1 MCLTVAMLLSLS
13 FSLCLPDGRA
23 QTASPSAE
31 SQPTPDKNAPEMSS
45 RDTPATFKAKV
56 NLVLVPVV
64 VRDAQGHAIGNLRQE
79 DFQLFDKGKPQ
90 VISRFSVEKSA
101 GQTLSEKRAADV
113 NSPDKS
119 AAAPVAMPERYV
131 AYVFDDVHLAFGD
144 LARVRD
150 AADRHLASLEPT
162 DRAAIYTTSG
172 QTMLEFTDD
181 RAKLHA
187 TLLRLQPRPITGSG
201 MPECPDVTYY
211 MADLIQ
217 NKSDQQ
223 ALQVAGDEAMI
234 CLGLDPSK
242 QGSVLLA
249 NQSARSAAIRKL
261 SAGDHETRIALN
273 VIRDVARRMAGM
285 PGLRNI
291 VLVSPG
297 FFTGT
302 DRLQDK
308 TELIDRAIRSN
319 VIISALDARGLY
331 TTIPGG
337 DASERGTTISPMS
350 AGARVQY
357 QTDSAFVQSDVLA
370 ELAHGTGG
378 TFFNNSNDL
387 DEGFRRVAAR
397 PEYFYILGFS
407 PQNLKMDGTFHN
419 LKITLKDVGKV
430 NLQARR
436 GYYAPRH
443 LDDPAETAKREIEEA
458 LFSREELHDLP
469 VEMHTQ
475 FFKAS
480 DELAKVT
487 VLVRVNAKQLR
498 FRKAEGRNR
507 NDLTIASALFDRNG
521 NYVAGIEKHLEMRLK
536 DETLENKLR
545 SGLTVKTNFDVK
557 PGTYLVRLV
566 VRDSEG
572 QLMSAENGSVE
583 IP

>member
-1 MCLTVAMLLSLS
+1 LTDLAVMNTGNRSSCSYLSMAMLLA
-13 FSLCLPDGRA
+13 LPIQA
-23 QTASPSAE
+23 QTE
-31 SQPTPDKNAPEMSS
+31 PEMSS
-45 RDTPATFKAKV
+45 HDTPATFKAKV

-64 VRDAQGHAIGNLRQE
+64 VRDAQGQAIGNLRQE

-90 VISRFSVEKSA
+90 LISRFSVEKSA
-101 GQTLSEKRAADV
+101 GQMLAEKRSPEV
-113 NSPDKS
+113 NTTEKG
-119 AAAPVAMPERYV
+119 AGAPVVMPERYV
-131 AYVFDDVHLAFGD
+131 AYVFDDVHLVFGD

-150 AADRHLASLEPT
+150 ATDRQLASLEVT

-181 RAKLHA
+181 RAKLHE
-187 TLLRLQPRPITGSG
+187 TLLRLRPRPITGSG
-201 MPECPDVTYY
+201 MAECPDVTYY

-217 NKSDQQ
+217 SKNDPR
-223 ALQVAGDEAMI
+223 ALQVAADEAMV
-234 CLGLDPSK
+234 CLGLDPS
-242 QGSVLLA
+242 QPGSAVMA
-249 NQSARSAAIRKL
+249 QQSAKSAAIRAL

-273 VIRDVARRMAGM
+273 VIKDVARRMTGM

-291 VLVSPG
+291 VVVSPG
-297 FFTGT
+297 FFTGI

-308 TELIDRAIRSN
+308 TEIIDRAIRSN

-331 TTIPGG
+331 TIIPDG
-337 DASERGTTISPMS
+337 DASQHPTMINS
-350 AGARVQY
+350 ASTGARVQY
-357 QTDSAFVQSDVLA
+357 QTDSALTQSDVLA
-370 ELAHGTGG
+370 ELAYGTGG
-378 TFFNNSNDL
+378 TFFHNSNDL
-387 DEGFRRVAAR
+387 DEGFRRVASR

-407 PQNLKMDGTFHN
+407 PQNLKLDGTFHN
-419 LKITLKDVGKV
+419 LKITLKDPRKVG
-430 NLQARR
+430 LQARR
-436 GYYAPRH
+436 GYYAPKH
-443 LDDPAETAKREIEEA
+443 IDDPAEAAKREIEEA

-487 VLVRVNAKQLR
+487 VLVRVDAKQLR

-536 DETLENKLR
+536 DDTLENRLR

>member
-1 MCLTVAMLLSLS
+1 MAMLLA
-13 FSLCLPDGRA
+13 LPIQA
-23 QTASPSAE
+23 QTE
-31 SQPTPDKNAPEMSS
+31 PEMSS
-45 RDTPATFKAKV
+45 HDTPATFKAKA

-64 VRDAQGHAIGNLRQE
+64 VRDTQGQAIGNLRQE

-90 VISRFSVEKSA
+90 LISRFSVEKSA
-101 GQTLSEKRAADV
+101 GQMLAEKRSQEV
-113 NSPDKS
+113 NTTEKS
-119 AAAPVAMPERYV
+119 AGAPVVMPERYV
-131 AYVFDDVHLAFGD
+131 AYVFDDVHLVFGD

-150 AADRHLASLEPT
+150 ATDRHLASLEAT

-181 RAKLHA
+181 RAKLHE
-187 TLLRLQPRPITGSG
+187 TLLRLRPRPITGSG
-201 MPECPDVTYY
+201 VAECPNVTYY
-211 MADLIQ
+211 MADLIE
-217 NKSDQQ
+217 NKSDPR
-223 ALQVAGDEAMI
+223 ALQVAADEAMV
-234 CLGLDPSK
+234 CLGLDPSR
-242 QGSVLLA
+242 QGTGMMA
-249 NQSARSAAIRKL
+249 IQSAKSAAIRVL
-261 SAGDHETRIALN
+261 SAGDHETRLSLN
-273 VIRDVARRMAGM
+273 VIKEVARRMTGM

-308 TELIDRAIRSN
+308 TEIIDRAIRSN

-331 TTIPGG
+331 TIIPDG
-337 DASERGTTISPMS
+337 DSSQRATMIDPTST
-350 AGARVQY
+350 AARVQY
-357 QTDSAFVQSDVLA
+357 QTDSAFTQSDVLA
-370 ELAHGTGG
+370 ELAYGTGG
-378 TFFNNSNDL
+378 TFFHDSNDL
-387 DEGFRRVAAR
+387 DEGFRRVATR

-407 PQNLKMDGTFHN
+407 PQNLKLDGTFHN
-419 LKITLKDVGKV
+419 LKITLKDPRKV
-430 NLQARR
+430 ALQARR
-436 GYYAPRH
+436 GYYAPKH
-443 LDDPAETAKREIEEA
+443 IADPAEAAKQEIEEA

-475 FFKAS
+475 FFKSS

-487 VLVRVNAKQLR
+487 VLIRVNAKQLR

-536 DETLENKLR
+536 DDTLENRLR

>member
-1 MCLTVAMLLSLS
+1 LTDLAVMSIGNRSSCSYLSMAMLLA
-13 FSLCLPDGRA
+13 LPIQA
-23 QTASPSAE
+23 QTE
-31 SQPTPDKNAPEMSS
+31 PEMSS
-45 RDTPATFKAKV
+45 HDTPATFKAKV

-64 VRDAQGHAIGNLRQE
+64 VRDAEGHAIGNLRQE

-90 VISRFSVEKSA
+90 LISRFSMEKSA
-101 GQTLSEKRAADV
+101 GQILVEKHSPEV
-113 NSPDKS
+113 NTPEKS
-119 AAAPVAMPERYV
+119 GGAPVVMPERYV
-131 AYVFDDVHLAFGD
+131 AYVFDDVHLVFGD

-150 AADRHLASLEPT
+150 ATDRHLASLEAT

-181 RAKLHA
+181 RAKLHE
-187 TLLRLQPRPITGSG
+187 TLLRLRPRPITGSG
-201 MPECPDVTYY
+201 MAECPNVTYY

-217 NKSDQQ
+217 NKNDPR
-223 ALQVAGDEAMI
+223 ALQVAADEAMV
-234 CLGLDPSK
+234 CLGLDPS
-242 QGSVLLA
+242 QPGSLIMA
-249 NQSARSAAIRKL
+249 MQSAKSAAMRVL
-261 SAGDHETRIALN
+261 SAGDHETRLSLN
-273 VIRDVARRMAGM
+273 VIKEVARRMTGM

-291 VLVSPG
+291 VIVSPG

-308 TELIDRAIRSN
+308 TEIIDRAIRSN

-331 TTIPGG
+331 TIIPDG
-337 DASERGTTISPMS
+337 DSSQRATMINPMS
-350 AGARVQY
+350 MGARVQY
-357 QTDSAFVQSDVLA
+357 QTDSALTQSDVLA
-370 ELAHGTGG
+370 ELAYGTGG
-378 TFFNNSNDL
+378 TFFHDSNDL
-387 DEGFRRVAAR
+387 DEGFRRVATR

-407 PQNLKMDGTFHN
+407 PQNLKLDGTFHN
-419 LKITLKDVGKV
+419 LKITLKDPRKV
-430 NLQARR
+430 ALQARR
-436 GYYAPRH
+436 GYYAPKH
-443 LDDPAETAKREIEEA
+443 VADPAEAAKQEIEEA

-475 FFKAS
+475 FFKSS

-536 DETLENKLR
+536 DDTLENRLR

>member
-1 MCLTVAMLLSLS
+1 MAMLLA
-13 FSLCLPDGRA
+13 LPVQA
-23 QTASPSAE
+23 QTA
-31 SQPTPDKNAPEMSS
+31 DKNAPEMSS

-64 VRDAQGHAIGNLRQE
+64 VRDAEGHAIGNLRQE

-90 VISRFSVEKSA
+90 VISRFSIEKSA
-101 GQTLSEKRAADV
+101 GQTFAEKRNPEV
-113 NSPDKS
+113 NTPDKS
-119 AAAPVAMPERYV
+119 TSAPVVMPERYV

-150 AADRHLASLEPT
+150 AAHRHLTSLEPT

-181 RAKLHA
+181 RDKLYA
-187 TLLRLQPRPITGSG
+187 TLLKLQPRPITGSG
-201 MPECPDVTYY
+201 APECPDVTYY

-217 NKSDQQ
+217 NKSEPQ
-223 ALQVAGDEAMI
+223 ALQVATDEAMI
-234 CLGLDPSK
+234 CLGLDPS
-242 QGSVLLA
+242 QPGSVVMA
-249 NQSARSAAIRKL
+249 RQSAKSAAIRKL

-273 VIRDVARRMAGM
+273 VIKDVARRMTGM

-308 TELIDRAIRSN
+308 TEIIDRAIRSN

-331 TTIPGG
+331 TIIPGG
-337 DASERGTTISPMS
+337 DASERGTTINPAF

-357 QTDSAFVQSDVLA
+357 QTDSALIQSDVLA
-370 ELAHGTGG
+370 ELAYGTGG
-378 TFFNNSNDL
+378 TFFHNSNDL

-397 PEYFYILGFS
+397 PEYFYVLGFS
-407 PQNLKMDGTFHN
+407 PQNLKLDGTFHN
-419 LKITLKDVGKV
+419 LKITIKDAGKV
-430 NLQARR
+430 SLQARR
-436 GYYAPRH
+436 GYYAPKH
-443 LDDPAETAKREIEEA
+443 IDDPAETAKREIEEA

-521 NYVAGIEKHLEMRLK
+521 NYVVGIEKHLEMRLK
-536 DETLENKLR
+536 DETLENRLR